1 MDCKTARLL
10 LDYARPNSH
19 ELDAAET
26 RAFEEHLAGCAD
38 CDQLAGADRRA
49 DEVIGRAM
57 RAVDVPDQLRARI
70 LTRLTEERG
79 QRRRR
84 WPVYTLRGAIAAAA
98 LLLLAAGLWR
108 WSMIHPAF
116 PAERLVTQAND
127 WVIAPPD
134 RKQVQ
139 EAFKAQGVEMAAPA
153 DLNYNYVR
161 FLFLANVEGRPTPTL
176 LFNNKDKNS
185 TSGLSQHALVYIVS
199 DNQFDAEA
207 LPANFQGGNGYEYKC
222 FIRRP
227 EGDHF
232 GYVAYYTG
240 DDLNWLRSPLTS
252 PLDGANG
259 N

>member
-19 ELDAAET
+19 ELDETET
-26 RAFEEHLAGCAD
+26 RALEEHLAGCTD
-38 CDQLAGADRRA
+38 CDQLASADQRA

-57 RAVDVPDQLRARI
+57 RAVEVPDRLRARI
-70 LTRLTEERG
+70 LTRLAEEHG

-84 WPVYTLRGAIAAAA
+84 WPVYSLRGALAAAA
-98 LLLLAAGLWR
+98 LLLLAFGLWR
-108 WSMIHPAF
+108 WSMNHPAF
-116 PAERLVTQAND
+116 PAERLVNQAND
-127 WVIAPPD
+127 WVMVHPD

-139 EAFKAQGVEMAAPA
+139 DAFKAQGVEMTAPA

-161 FLFLANVEGRPTPTL
+161 FLFLANVEGRTTPTL

-185 TSGLSQHALVYIVS
+185 ASGVSQHALVYIVS
-199 DNQFDAEA
+199 DDQFDTEA
-207 LPANFQGGNGYEYKC
+207 LPANSQASNGYEYKV
-222 FIRRP
+222 FIHRP

-240 DDLNWLRSPLTS
+240 DDLNWLRSSLTS
-252 PLDGANG
+252 QLQRISG

>member
-10 LDYARPNSH
+10 LDYARPNSR
-19 ELDAAET
+19 ELDETET
-26 RAFEEHLAGCAD
+26 RVLEEHLAGCTD
-38 CDQLAGADRRA
+38 CDQLAGADRRS

-57 RAVDVPDQLRARI
+57 RAVEVPDRLRARI
-70 LTRLTEERG
+70 LTRLAEEHG

-84 WPVYTLRGAIAAAA
+84 WPVYSLGGALAAAA
-98 LLLLAAGLWR
+98 LLLLAIGLWR
-108 WSMIHPAF
+108 WSMSHPAF
-116 PAERLVTQAND
+116 PAERYVNQAND

-139 EAFKAQGVEMAAPA
+139 EAFKAQGVEMTAPA

-176 LFNNKDKNS
+176 LFNHMDKNS
-185 TSGLSQHALVYIVS
+185 ASGLSQHALVYIVS
-199 DNQFDAEA
+199 DDQFDAEA
-207 LPANFQGGNGYEYKC
+207 LPVNSLASNGYEYKI

-252 PLDGANG
+252 SLERANG